1 MSRRGRPVSRLVTCL
16 WAWGTRTRHPPVG
29 QEGRG
34 PTHQRPVRHGRP
46 IRARLG
52 LAEPPPR
59 RGVGDPR
66 RHVPAW
72 LGRLDEPC
80 VRVGRGVAHH
90 PPARAG
96 RLGSPALDPDDLGD
110 AGPVGLARQRP
121 AQVRDLPP
129 TPPPRQG
136 EHPPPALRARGP
148 VPRPVQRPTTRVE
161 GCRPVDAA
169 EQEALR
175 PHPPPR
181 GRGLQACPSARGWP
195 LLPRRSNPRCDL
207 TPTSRSTGE

>member
-1 MSRRGRPVSRLVTCL
+1 VSRRGRPVSRLVTCL

-96 RLGSPALDPDDLGD
+96 RPVARADDRPD
-110 AGPVGLARQRP
+110 
-121 AQVRDLPP
+121 AQVADR
-129 TPPPRQG
+129 PPPGSGIPLAEPSLGLHHRQ
-136 EHPPPALRARGP
+136 
-148 VPRPVQRPTTRVE
+148 
-161 GCRPVDAA
+161 
-169 EQEALR
+169 
-175 PHPPPR
+175 
-181 GRGLQACPSARGWP
+181 S
-195 LLPRRSNPRCDL
+195 
-207 TPTSRSTGE
+207 